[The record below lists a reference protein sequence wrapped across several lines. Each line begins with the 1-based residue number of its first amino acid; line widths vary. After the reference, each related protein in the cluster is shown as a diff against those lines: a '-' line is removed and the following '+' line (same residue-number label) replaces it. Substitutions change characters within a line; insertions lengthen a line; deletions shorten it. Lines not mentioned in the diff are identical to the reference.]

1 MAAFPPKL
9 PVDDKLGVEE
19 GVRRTVTDPVP
30 LLVDPDEEVSEGHGV
45 EVEEGEADKEETS
58 VADAEMVSV
67 FTLVS
72 LGLNPLGVPAIVRV
86 AVRVA
91 EVDCEGRGGVGVV
104 EEDGVVVG
112 VGTPLP
118 VATPALKVEEGEV
131 RGLGELVAEGVSLA
145 PPTNIEGVVVVEGV
159 GEVVWEGWAGVG
171 EALLDDCPPTTP
183 PPLVGVGTEVKVEVE
198 LPPPTLDDP
207 VTLGLVERVGATA
220 DGEEEGVGVGQ
231 VVALGVPRVEEEK
244 EPLGDGVPLIVGQGV
259 GEADSVGVV
268 DVVVDI
274 VPVALTLGVG

>member
-9 PVDDKLGVEE
+9 AVDDKLGVEE

-30 LLVDPDEEVSEGHGV
+30 LLVDPDEEVSEGQGV
-45 EVEEGEADKEETS
+45 EVEEGEADKEKTS
-58 VADAEMVSV
+58 VALAEMVSV

-72 LGLNPLGVPAIVRV
+72 LGLSPLGVLAIVRV

-91 EVDCEGRGGVGVV
+91 EGDCEGRGGVGVV

-131 RGLGELVAEGVSLA
+131 KGLGELVGEGVSLA
-145 PPTNIEGVVVVEGV
+145 PPTKIEGVVVVEGV
-159 GEVVWEGWAGVG
+159 GEVDWEGWAGVG
-171 EALLDDCPPTTP
+171 EALLDDCPPTP
-183 PPLVGVGTEVKVEVE
+183 PPLEGVGAEVRVEVE

-220 DGEEEGVGVGQ
+220 VGEEEGVGVAQ
-231 VVALGVPRVEEEK
+231 VVALGVPRLEEEK
-244 EPLGDGVPLIVGQGV
+244 EPLGDGVPLTVVQEV

-268 DVVVDI
+268 EVVVDT
-274 VPVALTLGVG
+274 VPVALTVGVG